1 MKKVSIKNRTKHDK
15 LMDKLAEFEMWINR
29 YRNFRERVTIIIHDK
44 PILSYGDWSDC
55 QVDLED
61 RVIYYSLFDIES
73 YQVERKVFNR
83 SIDGLSNATYEIVKD
98 LSLQLAKFY
107 IIDRDE
113 IDYRDFV
120 EQYDTY
126 KQDMYKIHTYMS
138 NQFVLSSDTINLY
151 TKKGIEIKYEEGI
164 SSTLKEGF
172 LMFENF
178 LLSEFSFPVKVIVS
192 VTFDKLN
199 DGAIGH
205 FFEPTTIYNYPKIFV
220 SINHFDVLLQEL
232 GEFDA
237 VLNILR
243 IFAHEIGHYLEYTS
257 GYMGDNESSEIIAD
271 NYEDSLI
278 QKFIDEVYYVY
289 YD

>member
-1 MKKVSIKNRTKHDK
+1 M
-15 LMDKLAEFEMWINR
+15 
-29 YRNFRERVTIIIHDK
+29 
-44 PILSYGDWSDC
+44 
-55 QVDLED
+55 
-61 RVIYYSLFDIES
+61 
-73 YQVERKVFNR
+73 
-83 SIDGLSNATYEIVKD
+83 
-98 LSLQLAKFY
+98 
-107 IIDRDE
+107 
-113 IDYRDFV
+113 
-120 EQYDTY
+120 
-126 KQDMYKIHTYMS
+126 
-138 NQFVLSSDTINLY
+138 
-151 TKKGIEIKYEEGI
+151 
-164 SSTLKEGF
+164 KEGF